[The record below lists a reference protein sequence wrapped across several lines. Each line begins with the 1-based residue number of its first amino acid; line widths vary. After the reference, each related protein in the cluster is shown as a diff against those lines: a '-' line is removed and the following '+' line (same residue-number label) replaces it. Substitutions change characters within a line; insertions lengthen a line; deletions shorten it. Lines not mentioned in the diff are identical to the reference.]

1 MRKRL
6 LLIAAPLL
14 VVAIAASVAV
24 AAPSSAEHSRGPKLD
39 KLHAERPIAAS
50 ESSSAVLSITDA
62 GFEKAAKQVQDY
74 LTDLQYQ
81 ELGAYLRALDMQ
93 AVVDYIAS
101 LQAAEA
107 AQAAAPRRV
116 SSAVSYSSNPG
127 DFLSC
132 VRNRESGGNYGVYN
146 SGGSGA
152 CRCLPVHA
160 GDLEFDRSVQRSFG
174 PRRARPGAGRPRRPG
189 RNGPGA
195 LRAAGLPPR
204 GAAVADVPLIGRGR
218 LRPSGDQEKARPNW
232 PGLLN
237 CVPVAAGRRS
247 RSLRPSE
254 GSAGWPVAFSGR

>member
-50 ESSSAVLSITDA
+50 ESSSAALSITDA
-62 GFEKAAKQVQDY
+62 GFEIAAKQVQDY
-74 LTDLQYQ
+74 LTALQYQ
-81 ELGAYLRALDMQ
+81 ELGAYMRALDMQ

-107 AQAAAPRRV
+107 VQAAQAAQVAAPHRV

-152 CRCLPVHA
+152 A
-160 GDLEFDRSVQRSFG
+160 GAYQFMPGTWNSIAASSGRSDLVGLDPAQ
-174 PRRARPGAGRPRRPG
+174 
-189 RNGPGA
+189 
-195 LRAAGLPPR
+195 AAP
-204 GAAVADVPLIGRGR
+204 ADQDAMAQQLYA
-218 LRPSGDQEKARPNW
+218 QQ
-232 PGLLN
+232 
-237 CVPVAAGRRS
+237 
-247 RSLRPSE
+247 
-254 GSAGWPVAFSGR
+254 GSAPWGGGC